1 MLYGFNAT
9 SFRHWQE
16 LVANVRIGVQRRE
29 PPVLEGIG
37 LSAEQEETY
46 LGMLS
51 HQGQTLD
58 EIAARHAERLR
69 SQTVTVVATLVE
81 LGLATRLAG
90 SPPMYTAIAPDVAI
104 EGLVRARID
113 DARRASQAVP
123 ALMDRFWTAMR
134 GAASVD
140 FIEIVTSESAILQR
154 WGQLGQAVSNEL
166 RAFDCPPYFAD
177 PLEPDS
183 VELQRLADGVA
194 YRVIYAQHAVE
205 APGRWADLEAG
216 IAAGE
221 QARVLPELPAKLT
234 LFDDFAATL
243 SVQSGSA
250 GSVSVIVVHRSP
262 LLDALSALFEAYW
275 QRAIPFTLTP
285 LDLATT
291 AGTTRPKDDQ
301 LVRLLAAGLGDDA
314 IQRALGV
321 SASTVHRRVHDLMVR
336 LGARTRFQA
345 GYQLARA
352 RPERGRGAPHLASTG
367 RSEPRDRSA
376 T

>member
-1 MLYGFNAT
+1 M
-9 SFRHWQE
+9 
-16 LVANVRIGVQRRE
+16 
-29 PPVLEGIG
+29 LEGIG
-37 LSAEQEETY
+37 LSAGQEETY
-46 LGMLS
+46 LGMLTRP
-51 HQGQTLD
+51 GQSLD
-58 EIAARHAERLR
+58 DIAARHPERPR
-69 SQTVTVVATLVE
+69 QQTVTVVETLVE
-81 LGLATRLAG
+81 LGLATQLAG
-90 SPPMYTAIAPDVAI
+90 SPPLYTAIAPDVAV

-134 GAASVD
+134 SASSVD
-140 FIEIVTSESAILQR
+140 FIEIVTSESAIVQR
-154 WGQLGQAVSNEL
+154 WGQLGRAVSKEL

-194 YRVIYAQHAVE
+194 YRVIYAQHAIDV
-205 APGRWADLEAG
+205 PGRWADLEAG

-243 SVQSGSA
+243 SLQTGPS

-275 QRAIPFTLTP
+275 QRAIPFA
-285 LDLATT
+285 LDSGDVAGLPATART
-291 AGTTRPKDDQ
+291 KDEQ

-345 GYQLARA
+345 GFQLARA
-352 RPERGRGAPHLASTG
+352 KPERGRAAPHIGPSGHA
-367 RSEPRDRSA
+367 EPRDRSS